1 MKRRIYQHVSN
12 TTLDEGK
19 NVQSIVYRNLEIF
32 YHSEKVFPFS
42 NHQG

>member
-1 MKRRIYQHVSN
+1 MKRRIYRLISN

-19 NVQSIVYRNLEIF
+19 NVQIILYRNFEIF
-32 YHSEKVFPFS
+32 YHYEKVFPFS